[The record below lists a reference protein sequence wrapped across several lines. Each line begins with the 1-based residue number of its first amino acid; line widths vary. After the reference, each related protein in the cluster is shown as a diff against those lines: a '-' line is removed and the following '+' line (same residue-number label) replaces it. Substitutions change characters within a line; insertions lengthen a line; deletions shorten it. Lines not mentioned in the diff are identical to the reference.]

1 MPDNYWFQR
10 LATRLG
16 VVFATLVALALIGW
30 GVIYGLSQ
38 EAAYEQS
45 ARDAHFENS
54 KYACYEIAK
63 TKRKANPVKQR
74 NSQPC
79 APSKEGQDENANRR
93 DYADLVA
100 QRSSALWAKIMGIAA
115 LVGMGLSLLG
125 VVLVAITFRETRKA
139 NEIASGSQRAWIDI
153 EPKISINAADPDNIA
168 ISAIS
173 QFTNVGKTVAKNV
186 SLNVSFV
193 TRKPGKVIADYNEM
207 VIKMLRD
214 KNKGALNFMP
224 GTKISRGQ
232 KFGGYN
238 RQRVQWNE
246 NGIAVFAVIAVAAYD
261 IEGSELRRYTS
272 TIFTLRL
279 DGDNAL
285 GGMLGIKWED
295 LASPY
300 LIVDPDFL
308 IRCR

>member
-1 MPDNYWFQR
+1 MARSDWFR
-10 LATRLG
+10 GLATKIG
-16 VVFATLVALALIGW
+16 IFVAFIIAAVAIGW
-30 GVIYGLSQ
+30 GWNYGLRHERIYEQ
-38 EAAYEQS
+38 EARQGYSDQS
-45 ARDAHFENS
+45 ENG
-54 KYACYEIAK
+54 CYQIA
-63 TKRKANPVKQR
+63 
-74 NSQPC
+74 QPQMQG
-79 APSKEGQDENANRR
+79 SSVGQANRKPCTPSEEAKQDNDSR
-93 DYADLVA
+93 RNYADLVA

-115 LVGMGLSLLG
+115 LIGMGLSLLG

-139 NEIASGSQRAWIDI
+139 NGIASGSQRAWIDI
-153 EPKISINAADPDNIA
+153 EPKISINAADPDNID

-186 SLNVSFV
+186 SLNVRFV

-207 VIKMLRD
+207 VRKMLRD

-246 NGIAVFAVIAVAAYD
+246 NGVAVFAVIAVAAYD

-279 DGDNAL
+279 DRDNAL
-285 GGMLGIKWED
+285 SGMLGIKWED